1 MFPDHG
7 PGIRRSYRG
16 LWRRECRND
25 VFAGKGVRTT
35 GRASQRKGRAAE
47 LELSRILQGHG
58 YDVEPGR
65 ALSYGEV
72 PDLSGLPG
80 VHIECKRAETLR
92 LSDWMAQAERDA
104 QRFGDGAPAVFFRRS
119 RSPWCVVMKLEDWM
133 GIYNAQGCR
142 CGGHCSAGEKQKC

>member
-1 MFPDHG
+1 MG
-7 PGIRRSYRG
+7 
-16 LWRRECRND
+16 
-25 VFAGKGVRTT
+25 AK
-35 GRASQRKGRAAE
+35 SQRKGRAAE
-47 LELSRILQGHG
+47 LELSRILQGYG

-92 LSDWMAQAERDA
+92 LSEWMAQAERDA
-104 QRFGDGAPAVFFRRS
+104 QRFGDGLPTVFFRRS

-133 GIYNAQGCR
+133 AIYRAR
-142 CGGHCSAGEKQKC
+142 CGGHCSSAETGEKRSGCQVPADSNHNAEG

>member
-1 MFPDHG
+1 MG
-7 PGIRRSYRG
+7 
-16 LWRRECRND
+16 
-25 VFAGKGVRTT
+25 AK
-35 GRASQRKGRAAE
+35 SQRKGRAAE

-58 YDVEPGR
+58 YNVEPGR

-92 LSDWMAQAERDA
+92 LSEWMAQAERDA

-133 GIYNAQGCR
+133 AIYKQERKAD
-142 CGGHCSAGEKQKC
+142 SVLSEKREKETFH